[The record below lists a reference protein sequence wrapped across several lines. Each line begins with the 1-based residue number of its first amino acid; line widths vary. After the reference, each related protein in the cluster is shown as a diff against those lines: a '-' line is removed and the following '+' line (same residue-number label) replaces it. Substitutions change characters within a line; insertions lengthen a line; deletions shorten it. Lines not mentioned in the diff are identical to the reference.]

1 MNMYFSIVLYFFRKE
16 KETNNR
22 DQQNFEHL
30 SHKERIISNKKRE
43 SDRKA
48 MEIRLGISMFNSY
61 LQSIE
66 QTTMYH
72 FSHRI
77 YISIDKVNLV
87 FITTDM
93 LVRFMIIEA
102 KLFCEPD
109 GICNVSKKCTTN
121 IIAE

>member
-1 MNMYFSIVLYFFRKE
+1 
-16 KETNNR
+16 
-22 DQQNFEHL
+22 
-30 SHKERIISNKKRE
+30 
-43 SDRKA
+43 
-48 MEIRLGISMFNSY
+48 MFNSY
-61 LQSIE
+61 LQSIK

-102 KLFCEPD
+102 LLFCEPD
-109 GICNVSKKCTTN
+109 GIYNVCKKCTTN
-121 IIAE
+121 IIAEQLSVSISTFV